1 MIVEFIKFILFALGI
16 VITSKY
22 LLVPILQKISLHL
35 ELSAK
40 ASGNIAGIATSVPE
54 LLTVIFSVASGLVDT
69 SIYNIISSNII
80 NFLQYTFSIYINKN
94 QKYLKNKGI
103 IINLILCA
111 ITILIP
117 LGIVVCKIELSLGMC
132 AIFVILLILFYY
144 INHNVHKL
152 YLEKEDAEIVAK
164 NSIKDDSKNRVGK
177 LIILL
182 IGLVFTSI
190 ILYFL
195 GELLGKS
202 LTNLSDKFNL
212 PQTLLG
218 ILLGFI
224 TSLPE
229 LITFT
234 ESQRKEK
241 TKGDEEAKKLGVV
254 EATNNLLTSNI
265 MNLFVIQTIG
275 ILIFEIMGR

>member
-94 QKYLKNKGI
+94 QKYLENKGI

>member
-1 MIVEFIKFILFALGI
+1 MIVEFIKFIIFSLGI

-22 LLVPILQKISLHL
+22 LLVPILQKISIHL

-54 LLTVIFSVASGLVDT
+54 LLTVIFSVASGFLDT

-80 NFLQYTFSIYINKN
+80 NLLQYTFSIYINKN
-94 QKYLKNKGI
+94 QKYLRNKGI
-103 IINLILCA
+103 IINLILCS

-117 LGIVVCKIELSLGMC
+117 IVIVMFKIELNLGMC

-144 INHNVHKL
+144 IDHNVHKL

-164 NSIKDDSKNRVGK
+164 NNIKDNSKNRLGK

-182 IGLVFTSI
+182 IELFFISI
-190 ILYFL
+190 ILYFF
-195 GELLGKS
+195 GELLGKA
-202 LTNLSDKFNL
+202 LTNLADKFNL

-241 TKGDEEAKKLGVV
+241 IKSDDETNKLGVV

-275 ILIFEIMGR
+275 ILIFEIIRR